1 MGIISV
7 ENTDRLYWLGRYSER
22 VYTTIKLFADSYDDM
37 IDYYFDS
44 YAEFCRRL
52 DIPNIY
58 DSRETFIARY
68 CFDPDDPNSI
78 HANRIRAYDNCVVLR
93 EAIGSE
99 TVSYIQLAMYDMN
112 RARASQAPLVELQKV
127 TDNILAF
134 WGIADDSI
142 DSENVRNLIKVGKR
156 VERLDLYARLRMPV
170 PEMQREFHR
179 LAGRI
184 GRTCLKYNEA
194 RLARLSELVE
204 APEIDY
210 AQVVSTVEALTAFA
224 AQFSFPAD
232 MGALD
237 RACTF
242 MDGLHD
248 RFVYTP
254 GVTDIHT
261 TAEQAMALGQGVCQ
275 DYAHILLSLCRM
287 EQIPCR
293 YVVGMLLGEGLSHA
307 WVEIADG
314 ERWYALDPTNR
325 LLVDDQHIKISAGRD
340 YTDCTIN
347 QGLFVG
353 RTRQTQQAVV
363 SVQEE
368 KKP

>member
-1 MGIISV
+1 MKELHFTYRMRLSFDPPVEQHRFTLKCVPHSDARQEITALTTDVYPKEFLSDDTDAFGNHCIYGYSAGQHDHFSV
-7 ENTDRLYWLGRYSER
+7 EVTG
-22 VYTTIKLFADSYDDM
+22 
-37 IDYYFDS
+37 
-44 YAEFCRRL
+44 
-52 DIPNIY
+52 
-58 DSRETFIARY
+58 
-68 CFDPDDPNSI
+68 
-78 HANRIRAYDNCVVLR
+78 
-93 EAIGSE
+93 
-99 TVSYIQLAMYDMN
+99 
-112 RARASQAPLVELQKV
+112 RARTGLSPFTPAPPAHQLGL
-127 TDNILAF
+127 F
-134 WGIADDSI
+134 
-142 DSENVRNLIKVGKR
+142 
-156 VERLDLYARLRMPV
+156 
-170 PEMQREFHR
+170 
-179 LAGRI
+179 
-184 GRTCLKYNEA
+184 KYQTA
-194 RLARLSELVE
+194 IT
-204 APEIDY
+204 APG
-210 AQVVSTVEALTAFA
+210 EALTAFA

-237 RACTF
+237 RACAF

>member
-78 HANRIRAYDNCVVLR
+78 HANLIRAYDNCVVLR

-156 VERLDLYARLRMPV
+156 VERLD
-170 PEMQREFHR
+170 
-179 LAGRI
+179 
-184 GRTCLKYNEA
+184 
-194 RLARLSELVE
+194 
-204 APEIDY
+204 
-210 AQVVSTVEALTAFA
+210 
-224 AQFSFPAD
+224 
-232 MGALD
+232 
-237 RACTF
+237 RACAF